1 MLQSFVPVHQLV
13 SRIRDTWSH
22 SAHNNPFFHSKHRIF
37 VKVANLPPDGS
48 LECSMNV
55 VVQTLLLILVAACPW
70 CCATGTAVL
79 DDGSRCRLSGICDV
93 GSDEKGGVCAH
104 NEFSKAIHGSVE
116 GLVFSDLLAR
126 ERDARLSCVSSPGE
140 RAAKVR
146 EAAQWA
152 WRGYDSCA
160 SGEDE
165 LRPLVCGGKHWL
177 NLTLT
182 AVDSLD
188 TLLIMGL
195 EDEYMSAMHVLER
208 NFSLHSPGY
217 CNVFETTIRVLGGL
231 LSTYFEIEKS
241 TSARVQRTQRM
252 LLDSAIAL
260 GARLSQAFASKSGL
274 PHSDVNLRT
283 GEIDFAVSHS
293 SLSEMTTLALEF
305 SALSRLTGHSFFE
318 ESIRNVYDVLS
329 NAVRAYDGLL
339 PQYFN
344 PEAGTAQGR
353 YIMLGARTD
362 SYYEYLLKY
371 WIITGKSD
379 DVLKNRYVHA
389 MQSLRKRMLK
399 RTNILPGRQH
409 DIGFLFVSEME
420 GETMS
425 PKMDHLVCF
434 LPGVFALGHLHG
446 VSTSFPKPPISGEED
461 EWEVERHKHLWGDD
475 LYIAEE
481 LASTCY
487 ELYRLSPTGLA
498 PEIAHFIPQDPAYP
512 GNHHSDIGGGLFYVK
527 DNDAHNI
534 LRPETVESLF
544 VLWKTTGDP
553 MYRERAWQIFRAF
566 ERWTRVEGLELCL
579 ARQGHRVKDDIV
591 QTLARLALRKAV
603 DLRSKGRSWEA
614 IANETQKLT
623 TGLLQATRL
632 ADLKQGSQVINTA
645 SVEVKGA
652 INFLIQSFRS
662 GIIKP
667 GYGNPKW
674 DGDTISN
681 TVCGEI
687 GASSGYAGLQSTK
700 VVPPLR
706 IDKMESFW
714 ISETLKYLFLI
725 FSEPPDRC
733 LHTSCK
739 NEPLL
744 KAKYPLTDFVL
755 NTEAHFIPVLG
766 PRTNSTI
773 QQVEYDKN
781 LLYPYPGKSSK
792 VETPPAPL
800 SSTKISPNASRGG
813 DLHSPSDNDGS
824 KLETG
829 LFDNESGA
837 HKDQTSDVQN
847 DDITV
852 HEEL

>member
-1 MLQSFVPVHQLV
+1 
-13 SRIRDTWSH
+13 
-22 SAHNNPFFHSKHRIF
+22 
-37 VKVANLPPDGS
+37 
-48 LECSMNV
+48 MNV
-55 VVQTLLLILVAACPW
+55 VVQTLLLILVAAGPW

-146 EAAQWA
+146 EATQWA

-182 AVDSLD
+182 AVDSMD

-241 TSARVQRTQRM
+241 TSARVQGTQRM

-283 GEIDFAVSHS
+283 GEIDFSVSHS

-305 SALSRLTGHSFFE
+305 SALSRLTGHFFFE

-379 DVLKNRYVHA
+379 DVLKN
-389 MQSLRKRMLK
+389 
-399 RTNILPGRQH
+399 
-409 DIGFLFVSEME
+409 
-420 GETMS
+420 
-425 PKMDHLVCF
+425 
-434 LPGVFALGHLHG
+434 
-446 VSTSFPKPPISGEED
+446 
-461 EWEVERHKHLWGDD
+461 
-475 LYIAEE
+475 
-481 LASTCY
+481 
-487 ELYRLSPTGLA
+487 RLSPTGLA

-681 TVCGEI
+681 TVCGET

-813 DLHSPSDNDGS
+813 GLHSPSDNDGS

-837 HKDQTSDVQN
+837 HKDKTSDVQN
-847 DDITV
+847 DDI
-852 HEEL
+852 LSMKNCNN

>member
-1 MLQSFVPVHQLV
+1 MDRLRTDPSIGTFQIWRSDNA
-13 SRIRDTWSH
+13 RAI
-22 SAHNNPFFHSKHRIF
+22 
-37 VKVANLPPDGS
+37 GS
-48 LECSMNV
+48 LKCSMNATIQALLLVLV
-55 VVQTLLLILVAACPW
+55 VVSTS
-70 CCATGTAVL
+70 CATGTAVF

-93 GSDEKGGVCAH
+93 DLGENGESCAH

-116 GLVFSDLLAR
+116 AMVFSDVLAR
-126 ERDARLSCVSSPGE
+126 ERDARLGCTRSPKE

-146 EAAQWA
+146 EATQWA
-152 WRGYDSCA
+152 WRGYNSCA

-165 LRPLVCGGKHWL
+165 LRPLMCGGKHWL

-195 EDEYMSAMHVLER
+195 EDEYMSAIQVMER
-208 NFSLHSPGY
+208 NFSLTSPGY

-231 LSTYFEIEKS
+231 LSAYFEIERS
-241 TSARVQRTQRM
+241 TSAQVEGTRSM
-252 LLDSAIAL
+252 LLESAITL
-260 GARLSQAFASKSGL
+260 GARLSQAFTSKSGL
-274 PHSDVNLRT
+274 PHSDVHLRT
-283 GEIDFAVSHS
+283 GEIDFSVSHS

-318 ESIRNVYDVLS
+318 ESIRNVYDVLTD
-329 NAVRAYDGLL
+329 AVRAYDGLL

-344 PEAGTAQGR
+344 PEAGTAQGN

-379 DVLKNRYVHA
+379 EDMKDRYVHA

-399 RTNILPGRQH
+399 RTNILPGGQH
-409 DIGFLFVSEME
+409 DIGLLFVSEMN

-446 VSTSFPKPPISGEED
+446 VSTAFPKPPISSEDD
-461 EWEVERHKHLWGDD
+461 EWEVERQKHLWGDD

-481 LASTCY
+481 LALTCY

-512 GNHHSDIGGGLFYVK
+512 GSHHSDIGGGLFYVK
-527 DNDAHNI
+527 DSDAHNI

-544 VLWKTTGDP
+544 ILWKTTGDP
-553 MYRERAWQIFRAF
+553 MYREKAWQIFRAF
-566 ERWTRVEGLELCL
+566 ERWTRVEGLERCL
-579 ARQGHRVKDDIV
+579 ARQGDKVKDDVV
-591 QTLARLALRKAV
+591 QALTRLALKKAI
-603 DLRSKGRSWEA
+603 DLRSNGLSWEA
-614 IANETQKLT
+614 IANETEKLT
-623 TGLLQATRL
+623 TGMLQATRL
-632 ADLKQGSQVINTA
+632 ADLQQGSQIIRTA
-645 SVEVKGA
+645 SVEVKGT
-652 INFLIQSFRS
+652 IDFLIQNFMS
-662 GIIKP
+662 GVIKP
-667 GYGNPKW
+667 GDGSLKW
-674 DGDTISN
+674 NSDSISDTI
-681 TVCGEI
+681 CKGI
-687 GASSGYAGLQSTK
+687 GPSSGYAGLQSTK

-733 LHTSCK
+733 LHMSCK
-739 NEPLL
+739 DEPLP

-766 PRTNSTI
+766 SRMNSTI
-773 QQVEYDKN
+773 QEVEYDRN
-781 LLYPYPGKSSK
+781 LLYPFHSNSPEVEVSLLSTKVDRTSQ
-792 VETPPAPL
+792 VET
-800 SSTKISPNASRGG
+800 R
-813 DLHSPSDNDGS
+813 DH
-824 KLETG
+824 
-829 LFDNESGA
+829 A
-837 HKDQTSDVQN
+837 HQ
-847 DDITV
+847 
-852 HEEL
+852 EL